1 MAFNNEKS
9 SIEVTENQRNLIKIT
24 QNMNEYIFH
33 FTFTPKTQ
41 SLTLSVK
48 TDSKFQIKISYKKI
62 IFIVLEQY

>member
-33 FTFTPKTQ
+33 FTFTQKTQ

-48 TDSKFQIKISYKKI
+48 TDSKFQIKIS
-62 IFIVLEQY
+62 